1 MSKFDEIFRGPGKED
16 ISIPPFDREEWI
28 QQKKA
33 EREKAFEMI
42 AQAAEVMPTDGERV
56 RTYLDLQ
63 SRFPRFSVGNI
74 LLLSI
79 QKPDATRLADFKSWK
94 EAGVFI
100 RRGETGILILEP
112 GGSYKKGDGTA
123 GVRYNAKRVFD
134 VSQTTS
140 KAAPAPPVNR
150 DSRLLLRALVYNAP
164 CEIKVDGSVPI
175 PENTAARY
183 DSEHCTIYVARGQ
196 GGPALFREIARELAH
211 AHMDLGDYD
220 REPNAFAAMCV
231 SYMICRR
238 YHVDVSGFDFSRLPE
253 DFRQM
258 DSKAVRAELGKMR
271 SAAINIETD
280 MDKHFAKQAQ
290 AAARD
295 EAR

>member
-94 EAGVFI
+94 DYSHILPAMLQNFPKFCPAGNF
-100 RRGETGILILEP
+100 RKSFTDELQACHKFFCDFENF
-112 GGSYKKGDGTA
+112 DA
-123 GVRYNAKRVFD
+123 FYN
-134 VSQTTS
+134 
-140 KAAPAPPVNR
+140 
-150 DSRLLLRALVYNAP
+150 
-164 CEIKVDGSVPI
+164 II
-175 PENTAARY
+175 P
-183 DSEHCTIYVARGQ
+183 
-196 GGPALFREIARELAH
+196 
-211 AHMDLGDYD
+211 
-220 REPNAFAAMCV
+220 
-231 SYMICRR
+231 
-238 YHVDVSGFDFSRLPE
+238 
-253 DFRQM
+253 
-258 DSKAVRAELGKMR
+258 
-271 SAAINIETD
+271 
-280 MDKHFAKQAQ
+280 
-290 AAARD
+290 
-295 EAR
+295 